1 MNALEIREK
10 YLKEK
15 RELEKK
21 YKNDVNARLIEVG
34 LGGLV
39 RRKRDGKIG
48 WIKVREYY
56 FEFYPRTK
64 KGEISMVS
72 NGSVGDPE
80 ANFEPVQEGDT

>member
-1 MNALEIREK
+1 MNVLEIREK
-10 YLKEK
+10 FLAEK

-48 WIKVREYY
+48 WIKVVDYH

-64 KGEISMVS
+64 KGEISLVC
-72 NGSVGDPE
+72 NGWVGDPE
-80 ANFEPVQEGDT
+80 ANFEPVQEGDS